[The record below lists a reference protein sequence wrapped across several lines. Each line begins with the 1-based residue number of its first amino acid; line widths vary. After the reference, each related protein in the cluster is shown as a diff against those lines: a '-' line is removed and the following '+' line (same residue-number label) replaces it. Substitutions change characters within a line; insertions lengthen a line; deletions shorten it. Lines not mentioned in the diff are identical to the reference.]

1 MTDERWSDE
10 REIRI
15 DADPER
21 VWAAWARPEHVKRW
35 FSDQAHGRLEPG
47 AELVHIFEG
56 HGEHRYRV
64 LEADPPERLVLEGH
78 MEAGAFRQEV
88 VIRTEAGRTVLRLV
102 HSGFG
107 HQDPDSEI
115 VQGIDSGWS
124 MALAALAHYVENHFG
139 QEKWTFTT
147 FRPAS
152 FDYAALLETEY
163 SSAAG
168 LGRWLTDGASG
179 IPGRGPVA
187 LRLPS
192 GRTLTGRVL
201 VRTDHELSVSWEE
214 VGGVLELKAFG
225 AGPEDRF
232 LGVRV
237 TAWGVDP
244 AVATALEGELNE
256 AVDRLVR
263 SVEGSA
269 ATPASGD

>member
-15 DADPER
+15 DAAPEK
-21 VWAAWARPEHVKRW
+21 VWAAWAEPEHVKRW
-35 FSDQAHGRLEPG
+35 FSDEAHGRLEPG
-47 AELVHIFEG
+47 AELVHVFHG

-64 LEADPPERLVLEGH
+64 LKVDAPERLVLEGR
-78 MEAGAFRQEV
+78 MEAGAFHQEV

-107 HQDPDSEI
+107 PQDPDSEL

-124 MALAALAHYVENHFG
+124 MALATFALYVENHFG

-152 FDYAALLETEY
+152 FGYASLLDTEY
-163 SSAAG
+163 SSAVG

-179 IPGRGPVA
+179 IPARGPVA

-201 VRTDHELSVSWEE
+201 VRTNHELSLSWEE
-214 VGGVLELKAFG
+214 IDGVLELKAFG
-225 AGPEDRF
+225 AGPDDRF

-237 TAWGVDP
+237 MAWGVDP
-244 AVATALEGELNE
+244 AVATALEGELTE
-256 AVDRLVR
+256 AVDRLVG
-263 SVEGSA
+263 SVDRSA
-269 ATPASGD
+269 ATRSS